1 MSLEKAKDKLG
12 MGKMQLNKAI
22 SLTFNFAHLQQI
34 LEALMLQLT
43 NHIDATQKMF
53 IDRDTKFSI
62 LEETV
67 AAQRDRLN
75 LQEEINRGFREQL
88 QDLHST
94 QDVFNARIS
103 NANQMATEVK
113 TKFADIEKGFEK
125 AETTTLQLNRDLKKQ
140 QHALGLLVNSNPG
153 NLNFEAAAAGI
164 GGADLEEV

>member
-12 MGKMQLNKAI
+12 MGKMQLSKAI

-34 LEALMLQLT
+34 LEALMVQLT
-43 NHIDATQKMF
+43 NHKDSTSKMF

-75 LQEEINRGFREQL
+75 LHDEINRGFRDQL
-88 QDLHST
+88 QEIHT
-94 QDVFNARIS
+94 AQDVFSTRIS
-103 NANQMATEVK
+103 MTNQMAVEVK
-113 TKFADIEKGFEK
+113 TKFADIEKRFDK
-125 AETTTLQLNRDLKKQ
+125 VETSTLQLEKTLKKQ
-140 QHALGLLVNSNPG
+140 SHALTLLVNSNPG
-153 NLNFEAAAAGI
+153 NLNFEAAAGSF